1 MKCGR
6 KWRSQTATRLGYDSL
21 DMAQWQQLNNEIRRK
36 EADSVFLSI
45 STDNGHH
52 TNYTIQI
59 ENHSKIDIEVRCIS
73 LWSQGQKVSKDA
85 FPPENGWP
93 VPAQRS
99 VLIQFD
105 AQEDVAYRLW
115 QQAGKPEISQGGS
128 RQFRAEVVVV
138 LRCEILGLERNFEEA
153 QAVQVDFLNRQVT

>member
-1 MKCGR
+1 MAKGWHR
-6 KWRSQTATRLGYDSL
+6 QTATRLGYDSL
-21 DMAQWQQLNNEIRRK
+21 DMAQWERLSNERCREK
-36 EADSVFLSI
+36 ADSVFLSI

-59 ENHSKIDIEVRCIS
+59 ENHSKIDVEIKCIS
-73 LWSQGQKVSKDA
+73 LWSHGQKVSKDA
-85 FPPENGWP
+85 FPPENGWA

-115 QQAGKPEISQGGS
+115 QLVGMPEIRQGGS
-128 RQFRAEVVVV
+128 RQFRAEVVVA

-153 QAVQVDFLNRQVT
+153 QTVQVDFLNRQTTGT

>member
-1 MKCGR
+1 MG
-6 KWRSQTATRLGYDSL
+6 
-21 DMAQWQQLNNEIRRK
+21 DMAQWHRFKGERRRNK
-36 EADSVFLSI
+36 ADSVFLSVSI
-45 STDNGHH
+45 DNGHH
-52 TNYTIQI
+52 TSYTIQV
-59 ENHSKIDIEVRCIS
+59 ENHSKCDIELRCIS
-73 LWSQGQKVSKDA
+73 LWSHGQKVSKDA

-115 QQAGKPEISQGGS
+115 QQAGMPEIRQGGS

-153 QAVQVDFLNRQVT
+153 QAVQVDFLNRQVTGM